1 MASRGDSPRVSPVKC
16 LLLTLLAVSV
26 LAAPG
31 ARAQAATPVAPGFP
45 SVAIFPLEAN
55 SAAQEAAPGIA
66 SLLASQLSEVPQLHV
81 LAQWDV
87 EATLRQQD
95 PSALVGAQTC
105 VEAACLEELARVTGA
120 RYLVTGRLDRFGD
133 TYLLTA
139 NLTDT
144 VLGRSLAKP
153 RAEASAPETLL
164 PMAKSVGAQLVSELV
179 SATKAYSSRP
189 LLGSAREAPG
199 EGFVLGLR
207 VNNSFISQLEA
218 LNPGA
223 DLEVGY
229 SFHPEWL
236 AFVQIGISFIRS
248 NEEGREGR
256 LKVVP
261 SVLGARHFHRLE
273 HAFRPYWGLG
283 LGVQLS
289 FGQFGIFQSTGPLPT
304 VIGFLGAEYR
314 IAGKVGLN
322 LELGTN
328 LAQATL
334 GLAGDGLGDGL
345 NLDLTAGVSFHF

>member
-1 MASRGDSPRVSPVKC
+1 MKC
-16 LLLTLLAVSV
+16 LLLTVLAVSV

-31 ARAQAATPVAPGFP
+31 ARAQMTAPVAPGFP

-66 SLLASQLSEVPQLHV
+66 SLLASQLAEVPQLHV

-87 EATLRQQD
+87 EATLRQKE
-95 PSALVGAQTC
+95 PSTLVGADTC
-105 VEAACLEELARVTGA
+105 VEAACLEALARATGA

-153 RAEASAPETLL
+153 RAEAPAEQSLL

-179 SATKAYSSRP
+179 SVTKAYSSRP
-189 LLGSAREAPG
+189 LFGSAREAPG
-199 EGFVLGLR
+199 EGLVLGVR

-229 SFHPEWL
+229 SFHPEWS
-236 AFVQIGISFIRS
+236 AFVQVGISFIRS

-304 VIGFLGAEYR
+304 VIGFLGFEYL

-328 LAQATL
+328 VAQATL

>member
-1 MASRGDSPRVSPVKC
+1 VPPVKC
-16 LLLTLLAVSV
+16 LLLPLLAVFL
-26 LAAPG
+26 LAAPR
-31 ARAQAATPVAPGFP
+31 AEAQASAYVAPGLP
-45 SVAIFPLEAN
+45 TVAIFPLEAN
-55 SAAQEAAPGIA
+55 GEAQDAAPGIS
-66 SLLASQLSEVPQLHV
+66 SLLASQLAEVPQLHV

-87 EATLRQQD
+87 EATLRQKE
-95 PSALVGAQTC
+95 PSVLVGAEPC
-105 VEAACLEELARVTGA
+105 ADAACLEALTRATGA
-120 RYLVTGRLDRFGD
+120 RYIVTGRLDRFGD

-153 RAEASAPETLL
+153 RSEAASPGTLL
-164 PMAKSVGAQLVSELV
+164 PMAKAVGAQLVAELV
-179 SATKAYSSRP
+179 SATKTYSSRP
-189 LLGSAREAPG
+189 LFGSAHEPPG
-199 EGFVLGLR
+199 EGLVLGLR
-207 VNNSFISQLEA
+207 INNSFISKLEA

-223 DLEVGY
+223 DVEVGY
-229 SFHPEWL
+229 SFHPEWI
-236 AFVQIGISFIRS
+236 AFVQIGLTFIRS

-261 SVLGARHFHRLE
+261 SVLGARHYHRLE

-289 FGQFGIFQSTGPLPT
+289 FGQFGIFESTGPLPT
-304 VIGFLGAEYR
+304 VMGFLGAEYL

-322 LELGTN
+322 FELGTN

-345 NLDLTAGVSFHF
+345 NLDLTAGVAFHF